1 MSPEVAHRLLQIN
14 YSEADHARMA
24 HLADKSIEGTLSDD
38 EREELENYVV
48 VGDLLS
54 LLQSKAR
61 SYLRKHSP
69 AA

>member
-1 MSPEVAHRLLQIN
+1 MTPEVARSILQVD

-24 HLADKSIEGTLSDD
+24 ELARKSNEGVLSDA

-61 SYLRKHSP
+61 SYLKKVLP